1 MRKQSKPKCKCK
13 SKCNWKCENK
23 ANQNANVNQNVLK
36 NANFSHLLPFHP
48 SCCDIWRNP
57 HSFFVN
63 YKRIAFF
70 FTLLLHFHPSFCDIW
85 RNPYTSFVNSRE
97 AHFGHIFFAFYL
109 ELSTHYQR
117 NPMNFRRVTFL
128 SLFGSHLPVQ
138 VQFSAVSKWL
148 YFGFVFTIELI
159 PGIWAC
165 SSYRPT

>member
-1 MRKQSKPKCKCK
+1 MQ
-13 SKCNWKCENK
+13 
-23 ANQNANVNQNVLK
+23 AVNQNG
-36 NANFSHLLPFHP
+36 LPISWHFHP
-48 SCCDIWRNP
+48 SFCMFKNPHSFFVNYKRIAFFSTFLLHFHPSFCDIWRNP